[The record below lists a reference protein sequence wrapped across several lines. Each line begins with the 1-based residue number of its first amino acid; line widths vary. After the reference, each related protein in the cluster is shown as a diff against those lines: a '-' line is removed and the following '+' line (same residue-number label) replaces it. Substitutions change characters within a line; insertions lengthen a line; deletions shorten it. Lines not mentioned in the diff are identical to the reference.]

1 MLLIKDLLLWIYWN
15 PFRLFVQKRD
25 ASCVYRLAQI
35 LGDLLYHLSRDRR
48 KRLEHGLKIVS
59 GRSNSARETR
69 RTVRNAFK
77 IHMCNELEV
86 LLFPVLNAR
95 NISSFVACSGLENL
109 DNALLSGKGVMLMF
123 AHFGANQMIMPAIGY
138 KGHKMSQMSAPP
150 TVWTEKLPNRKFT
163 LMSKKALET
172 RWKHELALPVT
183 HINIFGSLK
192 KAFLCLKRNE
202 ILGVAMDGGGGKS
215 RVGVNFLGKRTMFS
229 TGPMEIAVRTGC
241 TVLPTFM
248 VRDRNGR
255 NTMTVEPPLELVQTP
270 GVQEAVKENIQRF
283 VEKLEKSVTRYPC
296 HYLNFLAL
304 REFMHEQGDDP
315 FFVDRG
321 EA

>member
-25 ASCVYRLAQI
+25 ASCVYRLARI

-48 KRLEHGLKIVS
+48 KRLEHGLEIVS
-59 GRSNSARETR
+59 GRSDSARDTKK
-69 RTVRNAFK
+69 TVRNAFK

-86 LLFPVLNAR
+86 LLFPVLNEL
-95 NISSFVACSGLENL
+95 NISSFVAFSGLENL
-109 DNALLSGKGVMLMF
+109 DGALSRGKGVMLLF

-138 KGHKMSQMSAPP
+138 RGYKMSQMSAPP

-172 RWKHELALPVT
+172 RLKHELALPVT

-215 RVGVNFLGKRTMFS
+215 RVGVDFLGKMAMFS

-241 TVLPTFM
+241 AVLPTFM

-270 GVQEAVKENIQRF
+270 GVQEAAKENIRGF
-283 VEKLEKSVTRYPC
+283 AERLEKFVTRYPC

-304 REFMHEQGDDP
+304 REFMREQGDDP
-315 FFVDRG
+315 FLVDRG